1 VTVEA
6 PWRAAYYPA
15 LERTWRALA
24 VAAVVTEAVEQAAG
38 PHRVISAIFF
48 GIGLLTGYVAGRV
61 LARQLRDWAQEA
73 PLLDDVEATR
83 LRASE
88 PSPLTVAALAVIGVL
103 AVVIPLVWQVP
114 TPLPG
119 ALAAGALQVL
129 LEARVLRDIETQRGG
144 EVVRPVGQISFDGS
158 ELRLRV
164 KAQVGS
170 S

>member
-1 VTVEA
+1 MTAQA

-24 VAAVVTEAVEQAAG
+24 ITAAVSAAVELGIG
-38 PHRVISAIFF
+38 PHRVLSAVFLA
-48 GIGLLTGYVAGRV
+48 IGLLIGYVAGRV

-73 PLLDDVEATR
+73 PLLDDVESTR
-83 LRASE
+83 LRAAE
-88 PSPLTVAALAVIGVL
+88 PSPLTVGALAVIGVL
-103 AVVIPLVWQVP
+103 ALLIPIVWHVP

-129 LEARVLRDIETQRGG
+129 LQARVLRDIETERGG

-158 ELRLRV
+158 ELRLHM
-164 KAQVGS
+164 KARVGS